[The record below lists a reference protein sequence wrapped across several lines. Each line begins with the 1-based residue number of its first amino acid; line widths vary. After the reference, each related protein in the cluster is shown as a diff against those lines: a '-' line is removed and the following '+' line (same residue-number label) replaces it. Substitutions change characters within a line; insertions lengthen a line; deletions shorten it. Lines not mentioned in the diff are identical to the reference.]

1 MCQGGGSPWSGQQR
15 LMLNEQGTQ
24 READAGSHSSVTTAA
39 QLGQGQIWLLA
50 PLSRSSS
57 SQAEQQP
64 PLLMLM
70 ELNINML
77 NRTKSERGAWISLGS
92 RHV

>member
-1 MCQGGGSPWSGQQR
+1 MAQG
-15 LMLNEQGTQ
+15 LLL
-24 READAGSHSSVTTAA
+24 ADE
-39 QLGQGQIWLLA
+39 LGQGSLA
-50 PLSRSSS
+50 LSQLQGPLPRVAPPEARPSSS
-57 SQAEQQP
+57 WAEQQP
-64 PLLMLM
+64 QLLMLM